1 MDMPSII
8 ARLAGGLAVALF
20 AIVAAGYVVSYA
32 YAALVAA
39 FAPVAGVW

>member
-8 ARLAGGLAVALF
+8 ARLAGGLAVALA
-20 AIVAAGYVVSYA
+20 AIVAGVYLVQTVYA
-32 YAALVAA
+32 MLCDA